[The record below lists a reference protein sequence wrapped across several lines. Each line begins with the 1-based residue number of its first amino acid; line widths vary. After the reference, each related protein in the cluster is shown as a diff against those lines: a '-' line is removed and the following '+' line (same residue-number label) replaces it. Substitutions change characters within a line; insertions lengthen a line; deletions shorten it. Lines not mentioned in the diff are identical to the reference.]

1 MKTLH
6 MAHIEANQQDYLIAW
21 LAAIAIGIHVLESS
35 FPMPVPGIKPGFAN
49 IITVASLV
57 LFGWKTAA
65 WVSCLRVLVG
75 SLVIGTFLTPTFA
88 LSASGAVASLLVLL
102 IAVQLPVKF
111 SPMGYCVLA
120 ALAHMLAQIFMAYL
134 LFIPHEAIFTLLPIL
149 MTAAV
154 AFGIISG
161 YITQTAVKTVEH
173 YRQ

>member
-1 MKTLH
+1 MT
-6 MAHIEANQQDYLIAW
+6 HIEAKQEDYLIAW

-35 FPMPVPGIKPGFAN
+35 FPMPIPGIKPGFAN

-75 SLVIGTFLTPTFA
+75 SLVIGTFLTPTFV
-88 LSASGAVASLLVLL
+88 LSASGAIASLLALYV
-102 IAVQLPVKF
+102 AVKLPVKF
-111 SPMGYCVLA
+111 GPIGYCLLA
-120 ALAHMLAQIFMAYL
+120 AMAHMFAQIVAAYL
-134 LFIPHEAIFTLLPIL
+134 LFIPHDAIFGLLPIL

-161 YITQTAVKTVEH
+161 YITKTAIETVEH
-173 YRQ
+173 HRQ

>member
-1 MKTLH
+1 MT
-6 MAHIEANQQDYLIAW
+6 HIEAKQEDYLIAW

-75 SLVIGTFLTPTFA
+75 SLVIGTFLTPTFV
-88 LSASGAVASLLVLL
+88 LSASGAIASLVVLYV
-102 IAVQLPVKF
+102 AVSLPINF
-111 SPMGYCVLA
+111 GPIGYCLLA
-120 ALAHMLAQIFMAYL
+120 AMAHMLAQIVAAYL
-134 LFIPHEAIFTLLPIL
+134 LFIPHDAIFGLLPVL

-161 YITQTAVKTVEH
+161 YITKTAIETVEH
-173 YRQ
+173 HRK